1 MLHYLIELAV
11 WLLASYFAGACIGC
25 LLRKL
30 FGAEEVAPAIPAARV
45 AVPAAAAVAAAA
57 MPRVATPAVPAGP
70 VVARPVVA
78 APVVAAPVVAAP
90 IVAAEASRLARME
103 RPRGIAMARN
113 GKPDDL
119 LRISGVGPKNE
130 KILHSL
136 GFFHF
141 DQIADWNKEQVNW
154 VDDHLRFGGRI
165 DREEWINQAR
175 LLAAGN
181 EAEFTRLYGSG
192 GEGAKEAGL
201 RTVRGPQ
208 ERAANA
214 PSAAAL
220 MSAQEI
226 AADEKAAASGKMNK
240 PKGIAKARGGKA
252 DNLQRISGVGP
263 KNESILHSLGFFH
276 FDQIAAWTATEVNW
290 VDDHLRFGGRIKR
303 EEWIRQARLL
313 AEGKDAEFTKLYGTG
328 GLKNKKGET
337 LSGSRTRK

>member
-25 LLRKL
+25 MLRKL
-30 FGAEEVAPAIPAARV
+30 FGGNSV
-45 AVPAAAAVAAAA
+45 AVPAAVAATGAGAA
-57 MPRVATPAVPAGP
+57 ALSAAEPTPLATVVQPMP
-70 VVARPVVA
+70 RPVVA
-78 APVVAAPVVAAP
+78 PLPATTVAA
-90 IVAAEASRLARME
+90 AEPMRMARME
-103 RPRGIAMARN
+103 RPRGITMARN

-141 DQIADWNKEQVNW
+141 DQIANWSPEQVNW

-165 DREEWINQAR
+165 DREEWIRQAR
-175 LLAAGN
+175 LLADGN
-181 EAEFTRLYGSG
+181 EAEFTRLYGTG
-192 GEGAKEAGL
+192 GEGNKEAGL
-201 RTVRGPQ
+201 RTVRGPSEKPAQ
-208 ERAANA
+208 ATPVAT
-214 PSAAAL
+214 L
-220 MSAQEI
+220 MSASDK
-226 AADEKAAASGKMNK
+226 AADDKAAASGKMNK
-240 PKGIAKARGGKA
+240 PKGITKARGGKA
-252 DNLQRISGVGP
+252 DDLQRISGVGP

-276 FDQIAAWTATEVNW
+276 FDQISAWTATEVNW

-313 AEGKDAEFTKLYGTG
+313 AEGKEAEFSKLYGTG

-337 LSGSRTRK
+337 QSGSRTRKS

>member
-1 MLHYLIELAV
+1 
-11 WLLASYFAGACIGC
+11 
-25 LLRKL
+25 LLRKW
-30 FGAEEVAPAIPAARV
+30 FGVD
-45 AVPAAAAVAAAA
+45 
-57 MPRVATPAVPAGP
+57 AT
-70 VVARPVVA
+70 VA
-78 APVVAAPVVAAP
+78 APVVAATVAAPAAAVAASVPKYVAPVIPAPTPVVAAP
-90 IVAAEASRLARME
+90 AVAAEPVRMARME
-103 RPRGIAMARN
+103 RPRGITMARN

-141 DQIADWNKEQVNW
+141 DQIAAWNPEQVNW

-175 LLAAGN
+175 LLANGD
-181 EAEFTRLYGSG
+181 EAEFAKLYGTG
-192 GEGAKEAGL
+192 GEGSKEAGL
-201 RTVRGPQ
+201 RTVKGPS
-208 ERAANA
+208 EKVAAVEPA
-214 PSAAAL
+214 VAVMSAADK
-220 MSAQEI
+220 

-252 DNLQRISGVGP
+252 DDLQRISGVGP

-276 FDQIAAWTATEVNW
+276 FDQISAWTATEVNW

-313 AEGKDAEFTKLYGTG
+313 AEGKEAEFAKLYGTG

-337 LSGSRTRK
+337 LSGSRTRKS

>member
-11 WLLASYFAGACIGC
+11 WLLGAYFAGACLGC
-25 LLRKL
+25 ILRKFL
-30 FGAEEVAPAIPAARV
+30 GADAAVEAPVAATVVSAP
-45 AVPAAAAVAAAA
+45 AVAAAI
-57 MPRVATPAVPAGP
+57 PKYTPPPAP
-70 VVARPVVA
+70 VVR
-78 APVVAAPVVAAP
+78 APVVAAPAVAAVEP
-90 IVAAEASRLARME
+90 ARMAKME
-103 RPRGIAMARN
+103 RPRGITMARN

-141 DQIADWNKEQVNW
+141 DQIAAWTPEQVNW

-165 DREEWINQAR
+165 EREEWINQAR
-175 LLAAGN
+175 LLAGGN
-181 EAEFTRLYGSG
+181 EAEFARLYGTG

-201 RTVRGPQ
+201 RTMRGPN
-208 ERAANA
+208 ERAAEVT
-214 PSAAAL
+214 SASTL
-220 MSAQEI
+220 MST
-226 AADEKAAASGKMNK
+226 ADKVADDKAAAEGKMNK

-252 DNLQRISGVGP
+252 DDLQRISGVGP

-276 FDQIAAWTATEVNW
+276 FDQIAAWTSTEVNW

-313 AEGKDAEFTKLYGTG
+313 AEGKDAEFAKLYGTG

-337 LSGSRTRK
+337 LSGTRTRKS

>member
-11 WLLASYFAGACIGC
+11 WLLAAYFTGACIGC

-30 FGAEEVAPAIPAARV
+30 FGADDYVAAPVMAAPEMKT
-45 AVPAAAAVAAAA
+45 AVP
-57 MPRVATPAVPAGP
+57 MPKVETP
-70 VVARPVVA
+70 RPVVA
-78 APVVAAPVVAAP
+78 PIPVQAPIAPVVPVVAA
-90 IVAAEASRLARME
+90 AEPLRMARME

-136 GFFHF
+136 GYFHF
-141 DQIADWNKEQVNW
+141 DQIAAWTPENVSW
-154 VDDHLRFGGRI
+154 VDDHLKFNGRI
-165 DREEWINQAR
+165 DREEWINQCR

-181 EAEFTRLYGSG
+181 ETEFATLYGTG

-208 ERAANA
+208 EKAEVVS
-214 PSAAAL
+214 PVAAL
-220 MSAQEI
+220 MSEKAV
-226 AADEKAAASGKMNK
+226 ADDEKAAASGKMVK
-240 PKGIAKARGGKA
+240 PKGMSKARGGKP
-252 DNLQRISGVGP
+252 DNLQRISGIGP
-263 KNESILHSLGFFH
+263 KNESVLHGLGFFH

-290 VDDHLRFGGRIKR
+290 VDDHLKFNGRIKR

-313 AEGKDAEFTKLYGTG
+313 HEGKEAEFTKLYGTG

-337 LSGSRTRK
+337 QSGTRTRKP